1 MQPEEAE
8 KRPQIIFR
16 CLRPDRANPRR
27 SLVKHSAEAGSL
39 PSTKTPFQDE
49 LRALVGSPGP
59 KSSREKPVSE
69 AAKGTEHFL
78 MALPTVAPCTAR
90 QRGSSPSIG
99 RVVVCI
105 PHVLRSPD
113 QITALPQRASAT
125 QIRSRK
131 APRAPGQQKK
141 AAEKGNAVCRAGA
154 PQPKICSPIASPWK
168 FGLSAGGRTAW

>member
-27 SLVKHSAEAGSL
+27 SLVKHGAEAGSL

-59 KSSREKPVSE
+59 KSNREKPVGE

-90 QRGSSPSIG
+90 QRGSSPSVG

-113 QITALPQRASAT
+113 QIRASPQRASAT

-131 APRAPGQQKK
+131 APCAPGRQKK
-141 AAEKGNAVCRAGA
+141 RPRRETLCAGLAPRSQKSAAPSHRPGNMA
-154 PQPKICSPIASPWK
+154 
-168 FGLSAGGRTAW
+168 